1 MTVRDTVPTSAP
13 TSVPTITLNDGTS
26 IPQLGFG
33 VFQVD
38 PDETQRVV
46 EQALEIGYRHLDT
59 AQMYRN
65 EEGVGRAIAASGL
78 ARDDLYV
85 TTKLNNSFHEPD
97 RARRA
102 FDDSLARLGLDHVD
116 LFLIHWPLPTLYGGD
131 FETTWRTLA
140 EFSAQWGD
148 GRATS
153 IGVSNFEPAHLQRIV
168 EDSGHVPAVN
178 QVEVHPYFG
187 NEAVR
192 AANAS
197 HGVATEAWSP
207 IAQGAVLDDPTIGAI
222 AQRLGRTPAQITLR
236 WHVQRGD
243 IVFPKSVNPERM
255 RENFAL
261 FDFELTADDMS
272 AITGLDRG
280 AEGRQGA
287 DPTTMA
293 WVPKD

>member
-85 TTKLNNSFHEPD
+85 TTKLNNGFHEPD